1 MKFKEYIQADIRLIK
16 IQNILIFIAT
26 ILMALI
32 VVLFTI
38 KAMYSIKSAS
48 ASVKTT
54 ATVPETHLNST
65 GWEKVRC
72 RDGFVYYKL

>member
-1 MKFKEYIQADIRLIK
+1 MKFKKYIKEDIRLLK
-16 IQNILIFIAT
+16 TQNFLIFIAT

-38 KAMYSIKSAS
+38 KAMYSIKYANAS
-48 ASVKTT
+48 ILISCS
-54 ATVPETHLNST
+54 VPETHLNST
-65 GWEKVRC
+65 GWDKVRY